1 MTDPVNPPWDGA
13 DTQPTCPRHPA
24 VVSYVRCAR
33 CGRPTCPACQRPAPV
48 GIQCV
53 DCVAAGAKT
62 GRAATGRYGGA
73 LETSGAPVTVTII
86 ALCVI
91 VFIAQQL
98 DDHLW
103 QDLAFAPFMGRS
115 EPWRFLTAAFVHG
128 GSMHILLNMIA
139 LWQVGSGLER
149 VLGRWRYLALYL
161 LAALA
166 GSVGFLLLAGAPQS
180 LEDYGSSWLTPT
192 VGASGAVFGLFGAY
206 LVLARRAGL
215 DVRPMLGLLVVN
227 ALIGFAYPGIAW
239 QAHLGGFVMGCAI
252 AALLDSTR
260 APARRRLQWPAL
272 GVLLLVLVLATVI
285 KYASVPAQFVL

>member
-1 MTDPVNPPWDGA
+1 MPGGA
-13 DTQPTCPRHPA
+13 EPTCPRHPG
-24 VVSYVRCAR
+24 VVSYVNCAR

-53 DCVAAGAKT
+53 DCVAEGGRT
-62 GRAATGRYGGA
+62 GRQATGRYGGA

-91 VFIAQQL
+91 GYVAQQL
-98 DDHLW
+98 VPGLTDDM
-103 QDLAFAPFMGRS
+103 AFVPKWGRS
-115 EPWRFLTAAFVHG
+115 QPWRFLTSAFAHG

-149 VLGRWRYLALYL
+149 LLGRWRYLALYL
-161 LAALA
+161 LTALA
-166 GSVGFLLLAGAPQS
+166 GSVGYLLLSSPPSS
-180 LEDYGSSWLTPT
+180 LHPAGSSWSTGAL
-192 VGASGAVFGLFGAY
+192 GASGAVFGLFGAY

-239 QAHLGGFVMGCAI
+239 QAHLGGFVMGCAV

-260 APARRRLQWPAL
+260 DPARRRLQWPAL
-272 GVLLLVLVLATVI
+272 GLLLLVLVIATVI
-285 KYASVPAQFVL
+285 KYASVPAQFLF